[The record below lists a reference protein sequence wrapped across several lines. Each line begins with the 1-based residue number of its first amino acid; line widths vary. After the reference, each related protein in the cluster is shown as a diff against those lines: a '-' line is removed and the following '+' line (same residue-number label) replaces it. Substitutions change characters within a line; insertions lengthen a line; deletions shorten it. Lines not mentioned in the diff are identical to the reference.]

1 MTGIPVPVG
10 LTEVADELYALRLE
24 DFVARRNQRAKEL
37 RSGGSAGDKEGDKE
51 LAAAVAKLAKPSV
64 SAWAVNMLAR
74 HADAEVGHVLDLGAA
89 LQEAL
94 RSLDGAALR
103 DLAQQRQALI
113 AAVVRRAREVA
124 REQGHPIGD
133 AVAAEVEQTLR
144 AAMADADAAA
154 AVRAGRLTA
163 AISSSGP
170 GPLDQAAGGEPS
182 GAWVPATPSPDR
194 TRAGPDADAKGA
206 RHEVAAAT
214 READHA
220 DRAATAA
227 DERLVAEADRVEDAE
242 RSKAAI
248 RMEMA
253 DLTARLHEAER
264 ELTKVEAELEQAAR
278 AREEAQLAA
287 AAAAARR
294 AAEQAQQ
301 KVRALG

>member
-1 MTGIPVPVG
+1 MPVE

-37 RSGGSAGDKEGDKE
+37 RSGGSAGDKE

-170 GPLDQAAGGEPS
+170 GPLDQAAGGGDDS
-182 GAWVPATPSPDR
+182 GGGAPEPATPDPGR
-194 TRAGPDADAKGA
+194 ARAGSDADAKRA
-206 RHEVAAAT
+206 RREVAAAT

-220 DRAATAA
+220 DRVATAA

-242 RSKAAI
+242 RSKAAT
-248 RMEMA
+248 RMEVA

-264 ELTKVEAELEQAAR
+264 ELTKVEAELAQAAR

-287 AAAAARR
+287 AAARR
-294 AAEQAQQ
+294 AAEHAQQ
-301 KVRALG
+301 KVRGLG

>member
-1 MTGIPVPVG
+1 MVTHLQVTRAGPAAGIPVPME
-10 LTEVADELYALRLE
+10 LTEVADELYGLRLE
-24 DFVARRNQRAKEL
+24 DFVAHRNQRAKEL
-37 RSGGSAGDKEGDKE
+37 RSGGRAGDKD

-64 SAWAVNMLAR
+64 SAWTVNMLAR
-74 HADAEVGHVLDLGAA
+74 HADDEIGHVLDLGTA
-89 LQEAL
+89 LQETL
-94 RSLDGAALR
+94 RSLDGAELR

-113 AAVVRRAREVA
+113 AAVVRRARDVA

-170 GPLDQAAGGEPS
+170 GLFDQAAGGGDDS
-182 GAWVPATPSPDR
+182 GGGAPEPATPDPD
-194 TRAGPDADAKGA
+194 TRAGPGADAKRA
-206 RHEVAAAT
+206 RREVAAAT

-248 RMEMA
+248 RMEIA

-264 ELTKVEAELEQAAR
+264 ELTKVEAELEQA
-278 AREEAQLAA
+278 
-287 AAAAARR
+287 
-294 AAEQAQQ
+294 QQ
-301 KVRALG
+301 KVSALG